1 MSKCDPLPM
10 LCLQHVTLTFISIF
24 YVCGPYGGVVLP
36 LILSLQLSMHTDSHV
51 KGGRCWKWVR
61 KKARRFPNFNFRDFL
76 PPPDFHV
83 HPPHACRWSTSRVR
97 PGKRRP
103 RNPVHHHQFGI
114 YQRLRTK
121 HDLYPRRKL
130 RKKRHHCAPEQQQG
144 YEPPERGRD
153 TTNTV
158 SQAHQQDIHEELD
171 ALDTFHEAW
180 ADDTEPARLAY
191 DVQRRRS
198 VAGARGIP
206 STYTRL
212 MEDEGVTSTSV
223 DSLLKTVDVLATQEN
238 QNALLDLFSTVK
250 EDRARAYVAAAKLK
264 EALRVTPVPGAG
276 QAGVYLADGR
286 PGSNAPIV
294 FDTGCSVSIT
304 PFEDD
309 FVTPLVEAPHA
320 QLDGLVD
327 VVKVK
332 GVGTVEW
339 PIRDVFGQVA
349 MLRHQAYYCPEADI
363 RLEGPISYFIEHGSG
378 HCHLDHRRLEF
389 VTAEGVKLIFPYHPT
404 SNLPLMFLDQNIH
417 VQGPTAIGAMLGRV
431 LLGDVTLQEQ
441 VQTLLNDNNHN
452 ISNPQKELLLW
463 HYRLAHAGQG
473 WVQDLMHK
481 VKHEVGGEPET
492 IIRIKHATAARC
504 EHPKC
509 PACQLGKQHRR
520 TPDSSTVVQN
530 PDMEMA
536 IRRDDLS
543 PGDCI
548 SMDQYVCR
556 TKGRL
561 PDTAG
566 DQLSVAGELSGS
578 LTPETSCKSESNR

>member
-1 MSKCDPLPM
+1 M
-10 LCLQHVTLTFISIF
+10 
-24 YVCGPYGGVVLP
+24 
-36 LILSLQLSMHTDSHV
+36 
-51 KGGRCWKWVR
+51 
-61 KKARRFPNFNFRDFL
+61 
-76 PPPDFHV
+76 
-83 HPPHACRWSTSRVR
+83 
-97 PGKRRP
+97 
-103 RNPVHHHQFGI
+103 
-114 YQRLRTK
+114 
-121 HDLYPRRKL
+121 
-130 RKKRHHCAPEQQQG
+130 
-144 YEPPERGRD
+144 
-153 TTNTV
+153 
-158 SQAHQQDIHEELD
+158 SQAYQQDIHEELD

-180 ADDTEPARLAY
+180 ADDIEPARLAY

-286 PGSNAPIV
+286 PGSNVPIV
-294 FDTGCSVSIT
+294 FDTGCSASIT

-417 VQGPTAIGAMLGRV
+417 VQGPTAIGAMLGRA

-452 ISNPQKELLLW
+452 ISNPQKELLL
-463 HYRLAHAGQG
+463 
-473 WVQDLMHK
+473 
-481 VKHEVGGEPET
+481 
-492 IIRIKHATAARC
+492 
-504 EHPKC
+504 
-509 PACQLGKQHRR
+509 RR
-520 TPDSSTVVQN
+520 
-530 PDMEMA
+530 
-536 IRRDDLS
+536 
-543 PGDCI
+543 
-548 SMDQYVCR
+548 
-556 TKGRL
+556 
-561 PDTAG
+561 
-566 DQLSVAGELSGS
+566 
-578 LTPETSCKSESNR
+578 